1 MNYFK
6 YIVED
11 KITFRVL
18 ALVLLLVSIFY
29 KSTSIINIDIKEE
42 VLKHK
47 QFLKEIE
54 NEPKAKI

>member
-11 KITFRVL
+11 KITFRIL

-29 KSTSIINIDIKEE
+29 KPTPNINIDIKEE
-42 VLKHK
+42 IVKHK

-54 NEPKAKI
+54 NEPKANI

>member
-11 KITFRVL
+11 KITFRIL

-29 KSTSIINIDIKEE
+29 KPTTNINIDIKEE
-42 VLKHK
+42 IVKHK

-54 NEPKAKI
+54 NEPKVNI